1 MTGDSANTQMVIR
14 MQYVMRFL
22 GVLLTVVLTACALP
36 GAAPASALTPVF
48 AFTET
53 VVGPNRLP
61 IGIIKDGSPVNDPN
75 AQITLRF
82 YQLDGDS
89 GTAVGEAKATYY
101 GQGLPAAVYVA
112 NFTFTRAG
120 NWGVEVVMQLS
131 DMTTPTRTKLQL
143 PVSERA
149 IAPMVGDTA
158 PRADT
163 LTPQSVP
170 DVAQL
175 VSTND
180 PNLALYQTSLATA
193 LDEGR
198 PIALLF
204 ATPGF
209 CRTAVCGPSLAVFAA
224 LQQQFGG
231 SITFIHSE
239 IYRYPF
245 GESFTQQN
253 EIFSQAMR
261 EARALTD
268 AERKIGVS
276 DAYYAWGLQSE
287 PWLFLINSQ
296 GVITARFEGG
306 LTNEELAPILA
317 TLK

>member
-1 MTGDSANTQMVIR
+1 
-14 MQYVMRFL
+14 MQYVMRVV
-22 GVLLTVVLTACALP
+22 GVLLAVVLSACTLP

-82 YQLDGDS
+82 YQLDVDAK
-89 GTAVGEAKATYY
+89 TAVGEASATYY

-112 NFTFTRAG
+112 NFTFPSAG

-131 DMTTPTRTKLQL
+131 DMATPTSTKLQL
-143 PVSERA
+143 PVSTRA
-149 IAPMVGDTA
+149 LAPMVGDVA
-158 PRADT
+158 IRVDT
-163 LTPQSVP
+163 LTPQSVT

-175 VSTND
+175 VSTTAPD
-180 PNLALYQTSLATA
+180 VALYQTSLATA
-193 LDEGR
+193 LDQGR

-224 LQQQFGG
+224 LQQEFGG
-231 SITFIHSE
+231 TVTFIHSE

-245 GESFTQQN
+245 GESFAQQS
-253 EIFSQAMR
+253 EIFAQAMR
-261 EARALTD
+261 ETRNLTD

-306 LTNEELAPILA
+306 LTSEELTPIIA